1 MQEPNDHG
9 RSCTYTDRSCQH
21 TSCFVRLQGV
31 SHKTIRQRPVDA
43 GSKQSLGPDER
54 ILHTS
59 RIVALELLS
68 SPLTCWIHLFPANI
82 IKFGVQDPTHHRVV
96 DR

>member
-21 TSCFVRLQGV
+21 TSCFVRLQEV